1 MDLRKS
7 SLSCSSASCQSSLS
21 ERSPLINDEYERDQT
36 NGERPKPI
44 GTLAVVFLTV
54 NATLG
59 AGLLN
64 IPYSFD
70 DSGGIL
76 SSIILQTIHV
86 LLVIISLLI
95 LSSCTKISRTDSLQ
109 SLVRYFC
116 GRVWSGICSAS
127 IFIYSYGACITY
139 LIVIGDQF
147 DKIFEFYY
155 GPSFSDHWYM
165 RRDFLVITVAL
176 VIILPLC
183 VSKDISF
190 LKFARISFH
199 FLSGCFSPH

>member
-147 DKIFEFYY
+147 DKI
-155 GPSFSDHWYM
+155 
-165 RRDFLVITVAL
+165 LA
-176 VIILPLC
+176 IIGIC
-183 VSKDISF
+183 EEISLF
-190 LKFARISFH
+190 VTDEE
-199 FLSGCFSPH
+199 